1 MIGPITPFTINK
13 YYWGLERR
21 EIRDRVSISC
31 SMDTRVRW
39 NETMNY
45 IFRHTPGWTGQF
57 VEHVILYRYSE
68 KMGDFQTGRFRIT
81 AMAQSHSIDRH
92 GRHYTSGQHQSTACS
107 SHRSLGRHKHTYF
120 VYSATESRTT
130 LIITPING
138 P

>member
-68 KMGDFQTGRFRIT
+68 KNGGL
-81 AMAQSHSIDRH
+81 SN
-92 GRHYTSGQHQSTACS
+92 
-107 SHRSLGRHKHTYF
+107 RSLPNNSDGT
-120 VYSATESRTT
+120 
-130 LIITPING
+130 ITQH
-138 P
+138 